1 MKSNTIYPPMSE
13 REISGAAISREAAT
27 QGMVLLKN
35 INGVLPLKGRGKIA
49 LFGNGAA
56 RTIRGGTGSG
66 DPFNGGLSG
75 GGDQDVDQ
83 SLRYHINILN
93 AMETE
98 GFEIVN
104 REQQMAWARCY
115 DLAKREM
122 KDQVMSVFAFPEEPL
137 TTEKLEE
144 YAKETETAIC
154 VISRNSGEGNDRFM
168 KKEVSIGDKKY
179 EIGDYRLFAV
189 EMDNLKKLRSAFSS
203 LILVLNVPGSIS
215 VQDLEAACADA
226 ILLMGQAGQEGGAAV
241 TDILTGKATPSGKLT
256 ATWAKKYEDY
266 PTAGNFLQDFNKAV
280 YTEGIYVGYRYFDTF
295 NVEPGYP
302 FGYGLSYTTFALGN
316 LEASLDEDT
325 LVLGVTV
332 ENTGAF
338 AGREVVQIYVSAPVS
353 EMDMP
358 EQELKGFQKTMLLAP
373 GEKEDIKI
381 RIPLRN
387 LASYSENA
395 GGYILS
401 KGDYG
406 VRIGTSSRDTKPV
419 CKIRLE
425 QTALTE
431 QVLVELPLTETL
443 EEKKGLTDRKDETI
457 WKDVPVLLAV
467 QIPETLDSRSA
478 YSDEK
483 VVTYATD
490 TSYQPV
496 MPYETVR
503 YVEKKEW
510 KLNDVA
516 SGRVSM
522 EEFAAQL
529 DAAQLADLCCGTG
542 WGVQDEN
549 NPVIGASS
557 ESVPGAAGETTHALE
572 SYGVSSIVL
581 ADGPGGVR
589 ITQQFEATDLESGE
603 KRQVYHYCTAW
614 PVGTL
619 LAQSFDPEIL
629 EQVGCGMAADMQAM
643 RIDLLLGPG
652 MNIQRDPMC
661 GRNFEYFS
669 EDPLISGKMAS
680 AMVRGLQSL
689 PGGGGCI
696 KHYAANN
703 QETNRNA
710 VDSVIGQ
717 RALREIYLEPY
728 KIAIQESQP
737 LSIMSSYNL
746 INGVPTADSYDLC
759 TDLARGEW
767 GFEGL
772 IMTDWNGG
780 SSTPWKSMHA
790 GNDLIMPGGKGR
802 AMNILQAVRTVIQP
816 LSIMSSYNLINGVPT
831 ADSYDLCTD
840 LARGEWGFEG
850 LIMTDWNGGS
860 STPWK
865 SMHAGNDLIMP
876 GGKGRAMNILQAV
889 RTVMPEFDERGQV
902 IMVQEVPF
910 APVFAA
916 RWNSFTVDP
925 EGPDT
930 VMAPLGEGHTAEMKD
945 GEILVDGEKVYMQA
959 NDMKTFFNDPASFV
973 PKICPANEE
982 VAFILDDGRAIGY
995 KGHLDKKPRLCLGDV
1010 QRCAV
1015 HNLRIILK
1023 CMGL

>member
-179 EIGDYRLFAV
+179 EIGDYRLSAV

-338 AGREVVQIYVSAPVS
+338 AGREVVQVYVSAPVS

-457 WKDVPVLLAV
+457 WKDVPVLLAA

-652 MNIQRDPMC
+652 MNIHRHPLN

-669 EDPLISGKMAS
+669 EDPYLTGTIAS
-680 AMVRGLQSL
+680 AQLHGLHQS
-689 PGGGGCI
+689 GVTGTI
-696 KHYAANN
+696 KHFCGNN
-703 QETNRNA
+703 QETNRHDTNG
-710 VDSVIGQ
+710 VISE
-717 RALREIYLEPY
+717 RALREIYLKGFE
-728 KIAIQESQP
+728 IAVKEGHADSVMTTYGP
-737 LSIMSSYNL
+737 
-746 INGVPTADSYDLC
+746 INGVWTAGSFDL
-759 TDLARGEW
+759 TTQILRNDW
-767 GFEGL
+767 GFTGFT
-772 IMTDWNGG
+772 MTDWWANINRRGQAVDKSDFAAMAIAQNDVYMVCAIGAENDDNILASLKNGTLQRSELQRNAANICRFLMNTQAMARLEG
-780 SSTPWKSMHA
+780 TETKIDIINRPADESDVDESSVKFYELDGNLTINLEDICTDKGTNHSFGLDIKTMGKYRMTLTASSTQSEVAQIPVTLFSL
-790 GNDLIMPGGKGR
+790 G
-802 AMNILQAVRTVIQP
+802 
-816 LSIMSSYNLINGVPT
+816 T
-831 ADSYDLCTD
+831 AYGT
-840 LARGEWGFEG
+840 F
-850 LIMTDWNGGS
+850 TWNGTNG
-860 STPWK
+860 
-865 SMHAGNDLIMP
+865 L
-876 GGKGRAMNILQAV
+876 
-889 RTVMPEFDERGQV
+889 
-902 IMVQEVPF
+902 
-910 APVFAA
+910 PV
-916 RWNSFTVDP
+916 SFEADI
-925 EGPDT
+925 
-930 VMAPLGEGHTAEMKD
+930 PLFSKYT
-945 GEILVDGEKVYMQA
+945 
-959 NDMKTFFNDPASFV
+959 
-973 PKICPANEE
+973 
-982 VAFILDDGRAIGY
+982 
-995 KGHLDKKPRLCLGDV
+995 
-1010 QRCAV
+1010 
-1015 HNLRIILK
+1015 NLRLFFAQGGLK
-1023 CMGL
+1023 MHSITFELISTEL

>member
-179 EIGDYRLFAV
+179 EIGDYRLSAV

-203 LILVLNVPGSIS
+203 LVLVLNVPGSIS

-338 AGREVVQIYVSAPVS
+338 AGREVVQVYVSAPVS

-425 QTALTE
+425 QT
-431 QVLVELPLTETL
+431 L

-490 TSYQPV
+490 TSYQSV

-802 AMNILQAVRTVIQP
+802 AMNILQAVRTV
-816 LSIMSSYNLINGVPT
+816 
-831 ADSYDLCTD
+831 
-840 LARGEWGFEG
+840 
-850 LIMTDWNGGS
+850 
-860 STPWK
+860 
-865 SMHAGNDLIMP
+865 
-876 GGKGRAMNILQAV
+876 
-889 RTVMPEFDERGQV
+889 MPEFDERGQV

>member
-179 EIGDYRLFAV
+179 EIGDYRLSAV

-529 DAAQLADLCCGTG
+529 DAAQLSDLCCGTG

-759 TDLARGEW
+759 TDLARGE
-767 GFEGL
+767 
-772 IMTDWNGG
+772 
-780 SSTPWKSMHA
+780 
-790 GNDLIMPGGKGR
+790 
-802 AMNILQAVRTVIQP
+802 
-816 LSIMSSYNLINGVPT
+816 
-831 ADSYDLCTD
+831 
-840 LARGEWGFEG
+840 
-850 LIMTDWNGGS
+850 
-860 STPWK
+860 
-865 SMHAGNDLIMP
+865 
-876 GGKGRAMNILQAV
+876 
-889 RTVMPEFDERGQV
+889 
-902 IMVQEVPF
+902 
-910 APVFAA
+910 
-916 RWNSFTVDP
+916 
-925 EGPDT
+925 
-930 VMAPLGEGHTAEMKD
+930 
-945 GEILVDGEKVYMQA
+945 
-959 NDMKTFFNDPASFV
+959 
-973 PKICPANEE
+973 
-982 VAFILDDGRAIGY
+982 
-995 KGHLDKKPRLCLGDV
+995 
-1010 QRCAV
+1010 
-1015 HNLRIILK
+1015 
-1023 CMGL
+1023 

>member
-1 MKSNTIYPPMSE
+1 MKKWIYSGTREEQPSE
-13 REISGAAISREAAT
+13 RELMHGKLARKAASEGI
-27 QGMVLLKN
+27 VLLKN
-35 INGVLPLKGRGKIA
+35 EGILPLKKDTAAA
-49 LFGNGAA
+49 LLGYGAEK
-56 RTIRGGTGSG
+56 TVKGGIGSG
-66 DPFNGGLSG
+66 DVNNRKNISIYQGLKEAGVKIVSEDWISDYHNRYEQAREVWKEKVLEEAKKVDNPFDAYASNPF
-75 GGDQDVDQ
+75 
-83 SLRYHINILN
+83 I
-93 AMETE
+93 MPE
-98 GFEIVN
+98 GRPVSEMDIQEAEIVV
-104 REQQMAWARCY
+104 Y
-115 DLAKREM
+115 
-122 KDQVMSVFAFPEEPL
+122 
-137 TTEKLEE
+137 
-144 YAKETETAIC
+144 
-154 VISRNSGEGNDRFM
+154 VISRISGEGKDRRLE
-168 KKEVSIGDKKY
+168 K
-179 EIGDYRLFAV
+179 GDYYLSEREEKDILFLNSRSVPIVLLINAGGPV
-189 EMDNLKKLRSAFSS
+189 ELTD
-203 LILVLNVPGSIS
+203 ILEKAQWIKGILNIS
-215 VQDLEAACADA
+215 QL
-226 ILLMGQAGQEGGAAV
+226 GQEGGRAV
-241 TDILTGKATPSGKLT
+241 ARILLGEAVPSGKLT
-256 ATWAKKYEDY
+256 TTWAKKYEDY

-338 AGREVVQIYVSAPVS
+338 AGREVVQVYVSAPVS

-802 AMNILQAVRTVIQP
+802 AMNILQAVRTV
-816 LSIMSSYNLINGVPT
+816 
-831 ADSYDLCTD
+831 
-840 LARGEWGFEG
+840 
-850 LIMTDWNGGS
+850 
-860 STPWK
+860 
-865 SMHAGNDLIMP
+865 
-876 GGKGRAMNILQAV
+876 
-889 RTVMPEFDERGQV
+889 MPEFDERGQV

-916 RWNSFTVDP
+916 SWNSFTVDP

>member
-168 KKEVSIGDKKY
+168 KKEVSIGDKKS
-179 EIGDYRLFAV
+179 EIGDYRLSAV

-266 PTAGNFLQDFNKAV
+266 QDFNKAV

-338 AGREVVQIYVSAPVS
+338 AGREVVQVYVSAPVS

-802 AMNILQAVRTVIQP
+802 AMNILQAVRTV
-816 LSIMSSYNLINGVPT
+816 
-831 ADSYDLCTD
+831 
-840 LARGEWGFEG
+840 
-850 LIMTDWNGGS
+850 
-860 STPWK
+860 
-865 SMHAGNDLIMP
+865 
-876 GGKGRAMNILQAV
+876 
-889 RTVMPEFDERGQV
+889 MPEFDERGQV

-916 RWNSFTVDP
+916 SWNSFTVDP

>member
-66 DPFNGGLSG
+66 DPFNGGHSG

-179 EIGDYRLFAV
+179 EIGDYRLSAG

-338 AGREVVQIYVSAPVS
+338 AGREVVQVYVSAPVS

-443 EEKKGLTDRKDETI
+443 EEKKWLTDRKDETI

-549 NPVIGASS
+549 NPEIGDSS
-557 ESVPGAAGETTHALE
+557 ESVPGAAGETPH
-572 SYGVSSIVL
+572 
-581 ADGPGGVR
+581 GPGGVR

-629 EQVGCGMAADMQAM
+629 EQVGCGMAADMQAR
-643 RIDLLLGPG
+643 RIELLQGPG

-696 KHYAANN
+696 KHFAANN

-710 VDSVIGQ
+710 VESVIGQ

-746 INGVPTADSYDLC
+746 INGVHSANNYDMLQNI
-759 TDLARGEW
+759 ARDEW

-772 IMTDWNGG
+772 VMTDWYTSQDTTEMGMVSPSG
-780 SSTPWKSMHA
+780 KYSHSSSVQCIKA
-790 GNDLIMPGGKGR
+790 GNDLQMPGCQQNVDDIVEAVNEGKE
-802 AMNILQAVRTVIQP
+802 ITK
-816 LSIMSSYNLINGVPT
+816 
-831 ADSYDLCTD
+831 ADL
-840 LARGEWGFEG
+840 
-850 LIMTDWNGGS
+850 
-860 STPWK
+860 
-865 SMHAGNDLIMP
+865 
-876 GGKGRAMNILQAV
+876 
-889 RTVMPEFDERGQV
+889 
-902 IMVQEVPF
+902 
-910 APVFAA
+910 
-916 RWNSFTVDP
+916 
-925 EGPDT
+925 
-930 VMAPLGEGHTAEMKD
+930 
-945 GEILVDGEKVYMQA
+945 
-959 NDMKTFFNDPASFV
+959 
-973 PKICPANEE
+973 
-982 VAFILDDGRAIGY
+982 
-995 KGHLDKKPRLCLGDV
+995 
-1010 QRCAV
+1010 QRCAK
-1015 HNLRIILK
+1015 HILSVALK
-1023 CMGL
+1023 TM